1 MELSRKAMSLS
12 ASVTLEITAKASELK
27 SKGIDVI
34 SFGAGEPDYNTPENI
49 KDAAKKAIDNNLTRY
64 TQTSGIVAL
73 KEKICEKLKNEN
85 RLHYETNQVIV
96 TTGAK
101 QALADS
107 FSAIL
112 NSGDEVIVG
121 SPYWVSYPELIKL
134 NDGVPVFVETDEANN
149 FKMEI
154 SKISEKITDKTKA
167 IIINSPNNPTGCVYT
182 KSDLEELANLAK
194 EKDLIIISDEIYEK
208 LIYDNEQ
215 HVSIASFSEDAYNR
229 TIVIN
234 GFSKSHAMTGWRIGY
249 AACGNTNIV
258 KLMVNVQS
266 HVTSNATSITQYA
279 AVEAFNTEAKIIEDM
294 REQFEKRR
302 NFMVEKI
309 NSIDGI
315 SAAIPK
321 GAFYVMVNISKL
333 LNKTFED
340 SKIENSVQF
349 SKVLLENKNVAVIPG
364 EAFGDDNY
372 VRLSYATSLTNI
384 ENGLIRIEEFIKNLK

>member
-49 KDAAKKAIDNNLTRY
+49 KVAAKNAIDNNLTRY
-64 TQTSGIVAL
+64 TPTSGIVSL
-73 KEKICEKLKNEN
+73 KEKICDKLKGEN
-85 RLHYETNQVIV
+85 GLSYGTNQVIV
-96 TTGAK
+96 CTGAK

-112 NSGDEVIVG
+112 NPGDEVIVA

-134 NDGVPVFVETDEANN
+134 NDGVPVFVETDEKNN

-154 SKISEKITDKTKA
+154 SKIKEKITSKTKA

-182 KSDLEELANLAK
+182 KEDLVEIANLSK
-194 EKDLIIISDEIYEK
+194 ENDLIIISDEIYEK
-208 LIYDNEQ
+208 LIYDNEE
-215 HVSIASFSEDAYNR
+215 HVSIAALSEDAFNR

-258 KLMVNVQS
+258 KLMVNIQS
-266 HVTSNATSITQYA
+266 HVTSNATSITQHA
-279 AVEAFNTEAKIIEDM
+279 AVEAFNTDNSIIEEM
-294 REQFEKRR
+294 RAEFEKRR
-302 NFMVEKI
+302 NFMVSKI
-309 NSIDGI
+309 NSIEGI
-315 SAAIPK
+315 SAAMPK

-333 LNKTFED
+333 FSKTFEGM
-340 SKIENSVQF
+340 KINNSVEF
-349 SKVLLENKNVAVIPG
+349 SKVLLEKKNVAVIPG

-372 VRLSYATSLTNI
+372 IRLSYATSLSNI
-384 ENGLIRIEEFIKNLK
+384 ENGLNRVEEFVKTLK

>member
-49 KDAAKKAIDNNLTRY
+49 KVAAKNAIDNNLTRY
-64 TQTSGIVAL
+64 TPTSGIVSL

-85 RLHYETNQVIV
+85 GLNYGTNQVIV
-96 TTGAK
+96 CTGAK

-112 NSGDEVIVG
+112 NPGDEVIVA

-134 NDGVPVFVETDEANN
+134 NDGVPVFVETDEKNN

-154 SKISEKITDKTKA
+154 SKIKEKITSKTKA

-182 KSDLEELANLAK
+182 KEDLVEIANLSK
-194 EKDLIIISDEIYEK
+194 ENDLIIISDEIYEK
-208 LIYDNEQ
+208 LIYDNEE
-215 HVSIASFSEDAYNR
+215 HVSIASLSEDAFNR

-258 KLMVNVQS
+258 KLMVNIQS
-266 HVTSNATSITQYA
+266 HVTSNATSITQHA
-279 AVEAFNTEAKIIEDM
+279 AVEAFNTDNSIIEEM
-294 REQFEKRR
+294 RSEFEKRR
-302 NFMVEKI
+302 NFMVSKI
-309 NSIDGI
+309 NSIEGI
-315 SAAIPK
+315 SAAMPK

-333 LNKTFED
+333 FNKTFED
-340 SKIENSVQF
+340 IKINNSVEF
-349 SKVLLENKNVAVIPG
+349 SKVLLEKKNVAVIPG

-372 VRLSYATSLTNI
+372 IRLSYATSLSNI
-384 ENGLIRIEEFIKNLK
+384 ENGLNRVEEFVRILK